1 MTHTFT
7 GQLCTRPCSDVT
19 RPLAGSTIV
28 LYRPTDE
35 IPPER
40 IAARPKV
47 TADLVSPAAAGA
59 AVIGDDEIDESG
71 EFAVRIDDESYDG
84 EAFIVAVLVDDPA
97 GRDDVSP
104 VELAITTLDPEWEK
118 GENGPIAQ
126 WEYCLTEKQWCG
138 VLAELE
144 CWMVCGRVLD
154 CAGEQD
160 VPVDGAT
167 VRAYDADI
175 VQHDEL
181 GSVVTG
187 DDGGYTIY
195 YTESDFEEVPPPFLP
210 VELRHGP
217 DLYFSVETAGGDP
230 LLEEGPSAGREPG
243 REDAGRCAHVDLC
256 VDLPPDAAQ
265 MAWFSVGSAFDVP
278 DADSLND
285 FDVEGYAGAKK
296 WALFGT
302 LSMRGNTPSVTDPAY
317 DDVQYRFRFAESTAR
332 NDDPAMDEDAF
343 ADAVGDLDNADVFRR
358 TKIGVAVRYGPFDF
372 FPVYARQADVDE
384 DGWLSVDSALSNSAP
399 DDVDPAAY
407 EFYDDDSLMR
417 VDTTAL
423 TTQSN
428 PADASVEPGDPFPA
442 DEKVAVEQF
451 AFRFEAR
458 VVESDGS
465 ITPVPASGQT
475 LNRAVV
481 DNSGTFGALEIA
493 ELAGDSCDP
502 ITTDG
507 VTAAYTIYHP
517 HPGSAQ
523 LRLIANDEDETDASA
538 WTEIDDPAG
547 TSELSFA
554 RSEESGADLVAM
566 DGAHHNGSLDVSS
579 AVDEPCTYMLELRTQ
594 RRLHNGN
601 SAADSGWQTHR
612 LVAFHAEEA

>member
-1 MTHTFT
+1 MHYQFT
-7 GQLCTRPCSDVT
+7 GRLCVRPCPELT

-28 LYRPTDE
+28 LYRPDE
-35 IPPER
+35 DLDPALA
-40 IAARPKV
+40 AARPKRSFD
-47 TADLVSPAAAGA
+47 AVSPAQDDLPA
-59 AVIGDDEIDESG
+59 IGDAEIDEGGRFEVS
-71 EFAVRIDDESYDG
+71 IDEKAYDG
-84 EAFIVAVLVDDPA
+84 GPVVIAVLVDDPA
-97 GRDDVSP
+97 GREDVSP
-104 VELAITTLDPEWEK
+104 VEHAITVHEPEWEESET
-118 GENGPIAQ
+118 GQIAR
-126 WEYCLTEKQWCG
+126 WEYCLTEKQWCH
-138 VLAELE
+138 VLEQLS
-144 CWMVCGRVLD
+144 CRMVCGRVLD
-154 CAGEQD
+154 C
-160 VPVDGAT
+160 GAQEETPIPGVT
-167 VRAYDADI
+167 VRARDADI
-175 VQHDEL
+175 VQHEAL
-181 GSVVTG
+181 GSAVTAG
-187 DDGGYTIY
+187 DGGYTIY

-210 VELRHGP
+210 VELTHGP
-217 DLYFSVETAGGDP
+217 DLFFEVETAGGDP
-230 LLEEGPSAGREPG
+230 LLEEGPSDGREPG
-243 REDAGRCAHVDLC
+243 REDVGRCAHADLC
-256 VDLPPDAAQ
+256 VDLPGEAAQ

-285 FDVEGYAGAKK
+285 FDAAGYAGAKK

-302 LSMRGNTPSVTDPAY
+302 LSMRGNTPSVTDPDY
-317 DDVQYRFRFAESTAR
+317 DDVQYRFRFAESTAE
-332 NDDPAMDEDAF
+332 NDDPAMDEAAF
-343 ADAVGDLDNADVFRR
+343 TDAVGDIDNADAFRR
-358 TKIGVAVRYGPFDF
+358 TKIGVAVRYAPFDF
-372 FPVYARQADVDE
+372 FPVHARQADVDE

-407 EFYDDDSLMR
+407 EFYDNDSLMR

-428 PADASVEPGDPFPA
+428 PADASVDPGDPFPA
-442 DEKVAVEQF
+442 DETVDVERFAV
-451 AFRFEAR
+451 RFEAR

-465 ITPVPASGQT
+465 VTPVPASGQT

-547 TSELSFA
+547 TSELSFV
-554 RSEESGADLVAM
+554 RGEESGADLLAL
-566 DGAHHNGSLDVSS
+566 DGESYNGSLDVSGEVS
-579 AVDEPCTYMLELRTQ
+579 RPCTYMLELRTQ

-601 SAADSGWQTHR
+601 TAADSGWQTHR
-612 LVAFHAEEA
+612 LVAFHAEEP